1 MVAVPL
7 TESAVAALCLFSVS
21 ISHALSKIVHMRT
34 KRRILAC
41 PSCQIQPVVLSGS
54 LVLGGCDRS
63 SKRLLQ
69 AASRLGR
76 SRQEVTAE
84 PRLQR
89 EKDGRRRRSDAPC
102 QTGRCF
108 RTATFPFCCLLWENC
123 CLRWLCCC
131 HVCQIVQSPNIF
143 VVGWP
148 FQNEE
153 DLLDLVAKP
162 MRTQEE
168 VRWFHPLKVF
178 LSPPL
183 CHVIVQTIRF
193 SRCPSTGTCAACVT

>member
-1 MVAVPL
+1 MVAAPL
-7 TESAVAALCLFSVS
+7 TESAVAAVAALCLFSIS
-21 ISHALSKIVHMRT
+21 ISPALSKIVQMRT
-34 KRRILAC
+34 KRRILAR

-89 EKDGRRRRSDAPC
+89 EKDGCRRRSDAPC

-108 RTATFPFCCLLWENC
+108 RTATFPFCCLLCWKTVAYGGC
-123 CLRWLCCC
+123 AVAMFVRLRSRRTSLLLGGLFRKKKICLTWLLN
-131 HVCQIVQSPNIF
+131 Q
-143 VVGWP
+143 
-148 FQNEE
+148 
-153 DLLDLVAKP
+153 
-162 MRTQEE
+162 
-168 VRWFHPLKVF
+168 
-178 LSPPL
+178 
-183 CHVIVQTIRF
+183 
-193 SRCPSTGTCAACVT
+193 